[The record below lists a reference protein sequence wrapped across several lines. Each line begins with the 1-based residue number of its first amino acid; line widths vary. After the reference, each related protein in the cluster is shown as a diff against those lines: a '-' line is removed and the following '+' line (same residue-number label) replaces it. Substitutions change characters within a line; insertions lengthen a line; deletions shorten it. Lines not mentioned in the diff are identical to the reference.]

1 MKRHVVLAVIL
12 FMLLLAG
19 CSSDSSTSF
28 EEDITGSDEARKA
41 AYEARCQEKFGLS
54 AEDEWLASIPEG
66 SSLDSLVCY
75 DLSMYMRDM
84 LAFFANCVESKYS
97 ASANRFNVRTLSERG
112 YNNLW
117 ANVTD
122 CKYKYESEDNYASL
136 VTRDRE
142 WYFDECLCK
151 QENGE
156 TYYRAPKRDASS
168 SSVNSSS
175 SSGSSSSGTSS
186 SSSGTPKSSSSFV
199 YNPELEVVDI
209 GGQLWST
216 KNLDVEVKGSMCYN
230 DSAKYC
236 EKYGRMYTWAMAM
249 GLDTA
254 YDNKNLGSIELPYR
268 GICPEGW
275 YLPSDEEW
283 EDLEYYL
290 EQYPEY
296 KAYFTNQIGG
306 GYDYQGFYRS
316 ENEETLFW
324 SSSEYLSYDAYAWVW
339 AFRKDLSIV
348 NDNAHKYTGAY
359 IRCLKEGSKVTW
371 TSSESQ
377 SSSSNVPA
385 SSSSSAPVSS
395 SSSVESSSSNSV
407 YRPDVDEVLIDN
419 KVWMTRNLNVPVEG
433 SMCYN
438 DSAEN
443 CEKYGR
449 MYTWAMAMG
458 LDTAYDNKNLGSIE
472 LPYRGICPEGW
483 YLPSDEEWEDLEYY
497 LEQYPEYKA
506 YFTNQI
512 GGGYDYQGFYRSEDV
527 ETLFWSSSEYL
538 SYDAYA
544 WVWAFRK
551 NLTIVNDNAH
561 KITGAYVRCIKNTVQ
576 E

>member
-1 MKRHVVLAVIL
+1 MKRHVVLAVIP

-66 SSLDSLVCY
+66 STLDSLVCY

-216 KNLDVEVKGSMCYN
+216 KNLDMEVKGSMCYN

-290 EQYPEY
+290 EQ
-296 KAYFTNQIGG
+296 
-306 GYDYQGFYRS
+306 
-316 ENEETLFW
+316 
-324 SSSEYLSYDAYAWVW
+324 
-339 AFRKDLSIV
+339 
-348 NDNAHKYTGAY
+348 H
-359 IRCLKEGSKVTW
+359 
-371 TSSESQ
+371 
-377 SSSSNVPA
+377 
-385 SSSSSAPVSS
+385 
-395 SSSVESSSSNSV
+395 
-407 YRPDVDEVLIDN
+407 
-419 KVWMTRNLNVPVEG
+419 
-433 SMCYN
+433 
-438 DSAEN
+438 
-443 CEKYGR
+443 
-449 MYTWAMAMG
+449 
-458 LDTAYDNKNLGSIE
+458 
-472 LPYRGICPEGW
+472 
-483 YLPSDEEWEDLEYY
+483 
-497 LEQYPEYKA
+497 PEYKA

-551 NLTIVNDNAH
+551 DLTIVNDNAH